1 LEHGLLVGDD
11 LCEALAMSRFV
22 SVLSLSLVALIATP
36 AVIRGAPGAADLEA
50 RFDAAIS
57 PAEMGE
63 WMKTMAAE
71 PNHVSSP
78 HDKLNAE
85 LTLKQ
90 FKDWGWDAKIE
101 TFKVLYPTPLQVGL
115 DLVGKKPFKATLTEA
130 PVPGDATSSRTK
142 DQLPAY
148 VAFQGDGDVTA
159 PLVYVNYGMPDD
171 YKALERMGVDV
182 KGKIVIARYGQGW
195 RGLKPKLAHEH
206 GAVGCIIYSDPH
218 DDGFAVDEVYPKGG
232 ARPPQGFQRGSV
244 ADMPLYPG
252 DPLTPG
258 VGATDGAKRLTRETA
273 GSILKIPVLPIS
285 YGDAEHFLTALEGRV
300 APGNWRGGLA
310 ITYHVGGTDAAKAHL
325 VVKSEWSLK
334 TLYDVVAIMKGSELP
349 DQWVLR
355 GNHHDGWVF
364 GASDPL
370 SGHIAMMAEAK
381 AIGQLVKS
389 GWRPKRTLVYLS
401 WDGEEPMLL
410 GSTEWAET
418 HAAEL
423 KQKGLVYINTDNN
436 ERGFLGV
443 GGSHSLEDF
452 VAKAAADV
460 VDPQT
465 GVSVDARRRARA
477 LTAAGSAG
485 ANERTR
491 DLAKIAADPS
501 KDYPLDPLGSG
512 SDYSSFLQHLGLAA
526 LNVGYGGEGNDG
538 GVYHSA
544 YDTWEHHSKF
554 VDPGFAYDAALAKVA
569 GRLALRISE
578 ADLPVQRYGDFANTV
593 STYLDEVKKLADRK
607 RDEQVAQAKM
617 FATNA
622 FKLSDDPTLTRGQPT
637 PLKVVPFF
645 NFSPIDNAV
654 TRLKA
659 SAKAYD
665 AALASKGAGLPAA
678 KKGKLVELAGRT
690 EQALLMEPGLPGG
703 RGWYKNMIYAPGR
716 LTGYGAKTLPGVR
729 EAIEDERWA
738 DVETYAG
745 LVGKALTAYADRL
758 DEGVAL
764 INSSAPASRD
774 SRAN

>member
-1 LEHGLLVGDD
+1 
-11 LCEALAMSRFV
+11 MSR
-22 SVLSLSLVALIATP
+22 SLSALPLALVALVAAP
-36 AVIRGAPGAADLEA
+36 APMQAAPGATNLETQL
-50 RFDAAIS
+50 DAAIS
-57 PAEMGE
+57 PAEMSE

-71 PNHVSSP
+71 PNHVSSA

-85 LTLKQ
+85 MTLKQ
-90 FKDWGWDAKIE
+90 FKDWGWDARIE
-101 TFKVLYPTPLQVGL
+101 TFKVLYPTPIQVAL
-115 DLVGKKPFKATLTEA
+115 ELVGKERFKATLTEA

-142 DQLPAY
+142 DELPAY

-171 YKALERMGVDV
+171 YKALQRMGVSV

-206 GAVGCIIYSDPH
+206 GAVGCIIYSDPQ
-218 DDGFAVDEVYPKGG
+218 DDGYSTNDVYPKGA
-232 ARPPQGFQRGSV
+232 ARPAQGFQRGSV

-258 VGATDGAKRLTRETA
+258 VGATDGARRLSREAAPT
-273 GSILKIPVLPIS
+273 ILKLPVLPIS
-285 YGDAEHFLTALEGRV
+285 YGDAEHFLSALEGRV
-300 APGNWRGGLA
+300 APTGWRGSLA
-310 ITYHVGGTDAAKAHL
+310 MTYHVGGTDAARVHI
-325 VVKSEWSLK
+325 VVKSDWSLK
-334 TLYDVVAIMKGSELP
+334 TLYDVVAVMKGSEHP

-370 SGHIAMMAEAK
+370 SGHVSMMAEAK
-381 AIGQLVKS
+381 AIGQLVRS

-423 KQKGLVYINTDNN
+423 KSKALIYINSDGNG
-436 ERGFLGV
+436 RGFLRIE
-443 GGSHSLEDF
+443 GSHSLENYVTK
-452 VAKAAADV
+452 VATDV
-460 VDPQT
+460 VDPET

-477 LTAAGSAG
+477 MTATGPAAG
-485 ANERTR
+485 NERGR
-491 DLAKIAADPS
+491 EIAKIAADPS
-501 KDYPLDPLGSG
+501 KDFPLEALGSG
-512 SDYSSFLQHLGLAA
+512 SDYSSFLQHLGLAS
-526 LNVGYGGEGNDG
+526 LNIGYGGEGSSG

-554 VDPGFAYDAALAKVA
+554 VDPGFAYAAALARTG
-569 GRLALRISE
+569 GRLVLRISE
-578 ADLPVQRYGDFANTV
+578 AELPVQRYTDFANTV
-593 STYLDEVKKLADRK
+593 STYLDEVKKLADKK
-607 RDEQVAQAKM
+607 REDQAAQAKQ
-617 FATNA
+617 FAANA
-622 FKLSDDPTLTRGQPT
+622 FKLSDDPTLSSGPPT

-645 NFSPIDNAV
+645 NFAPIENAV
-654 TRLKA
+654 VRLKA

-665 AALASKGAGLPAA
+665 AALAAKGAALPAA
-678 KKGKLVELAGRT
+678 RKAKLVELAGRT

-729 EAIEDERWA
+729 EAIEDERWS
-738 DVETYAG
+738 DVDTYATMI
-745 LVGKALTAYADRL
+745 GKALTAYADRL

-764 INSSAPASRD
+764 INASAPTKGG
-774 SRAN
+774 AN

>member
-1 LEHGLLVGDD
+1 
-11 LCEALAMSRFV
+11 MSRPLPALGL
-22 SVLSLSLVALIATP
+22 VLTTLVVAPVL
-36 AVIRGAPGAADLEA
+36 VHGAPGAADVEPQ
-50 RFDAAIS
+50 FDAAIN

-63 WMKTMAAE
+63 WMKTLAAE
-71 PNHVSSP
+71 PNHVSSA

-85 LTLKQ
+85 MTLKQ

-101 TFKVLYPTPLQVGL
+101 SFQVLYPTPIHVGL
-115 DLVGKKPFKATLTEA
+115 DLLGSKSFKATLTEA
-130 PVPGDATSSRTK
+130 PIPGDATSARTK

-159 PLVYVNYGMPDD
+159 PLVYVNYGMPED
-171 YKALERMGVDV
+171 YRTLERMGVDV
-182 KGKIVIARYGQGW
+182 KGKIAIARYGRGW
-195 RGLKPKLAHEH
+195 RGLKPKLAYEH

-218 DDGFAVDEVYPKGG
+218 DDGYAVDDVYPAG
-232 ARPPQGFQRGSV
+232 AGRPAQSFQRGSV
-244 ADMPLYPG
+244 ADMPIYPG

-258 VGATDGAKRLTRETA
+258 IGATEGAKRLSREAAPT
-273 GSILKIPVLPIS
+273 ILKLPVLPIS
-285 YGDAEHFLTALEGRV
+285 YGDAQHFLAALEGRV
-300 APGNWRGGLA
+300 VPAGWRGGLA
-310 ITYHVGGTDAAKAHL
+310 ITYHVGGTAAARAHL
-325 VVKSEWSLK
+325 VVKSDWSLK
-334 TLYDVVAIMKGSELP
+334 TIYNVVAMMKGAQLP

-370 SGHIAMMAEAK
+370 SGHVAMMAEAK
-381 AIGQLVKS
+381 AIGVLVRA

-423 KQKGLVYINTDNN
+423 KAKALVYINTDNN
-436 ERGFLGV
+436 GRGFLGV
-443 GGSHSLEDF
+443 EGSHSLEHYVGR
-452 VAKAAADV
+452 VASDV
-460 VDPQT
+460 LDPQT
-465 GVSVDARRRARA
+465 GVSVDARRRAVVM
-477 LTAAGSAG
+477 TASAASG
-485 ANERTR
+485 GERIKEV
-491 DLAKIAADPS
+491 AKIVADAS

-526 LNVGYGGEGNDG
+526 LNVGFGGEGDAG

-554 VDPGFAYDAALAKVA
+554 VDPGFAYASALAKTA
-569 GRLALRISE
+569 GRLVLRMSE
-578 ADLPVQRYGDFANTV
+578 SDLPVQRYGDFATTV
-593 STYLDEVKKLADRK
+593 SSYLDEVKKLADRK
-607 RDEQVAQAKM
+607 REEQVAQGKL
-617 FATNA
+617 FAANA
-622 FKLSDDPTLTRGQPT
+622 FKLSDDPTRTSGLPT
-637 PLKVVPFF
+637 PLKVVPYF
-645 NFSPIDNAV
+645 NFAPIENAV
-654 TRLKA
+654 ARVTL

-665 AALASKGAGLPAA
+665 AALAAKGAALPAA
-678 KKGKLVELAGRT
+678 KKAKLVELAART

-738 DVETYAG
+738 DVATYAAMI
-745 LVGKALTAYADRL
+745 GKALMTYADRL

-764 INSSAPASRD
+764 INGVPAPA
-774 SRAN
+774 RAPGAR